1 MDNSGASGSY
11 TCISPSNTVITDSFA
26 LYSIHAGPGVCSIS
40 VNNGSVSTTSS
51 EATTSY
57 ASHVPNTTSTWASNV
72 ATMAKGLQS
81 PFAGY
86 IRSLIISSGSS
97 SSNSVIFMPNGG
109 SGFTASQTGST
120 SVSLNAN
127 QYTRAGM
134 SFTGWNTKADGSGT
148 QYADGATFNLSPS
161 SNMLFAQWASI
172 PPALTMPVPS
182 TVTYRT
188 STPIVMTINTAGS
201 YTFFDSGKKIP
212 GCINLSGSPSSVTCN
227 WKPSKIGSFY
237 ISAKGIVSGSTYYSN
252 SALFKVRPRSNPR

>member
-11 TCISPSNTVITDSFA
+11 TCISP
-26 LYSIHAGPGVCSIS
+26 
-40 VNNGSVSTTSS
+40 
-51 EATTSY
+51 
-57 ASHVPNTTSTWASNV
+57 
-72 ATMAKGLQS
+72 
-81 PFAGY
+81 
-86 IRSLIISSGSS
+86 
-97 SSNSVIFMPNGG
+97 SNSVIFMPNGG

-127 QYTRAGM
+127 QYTRTGM

-148 QYADGATFNLSPS
+148 QYADGATFNLSSS

-172 PPALTMPVPS
+172 PPAL
-182 TVTYRT
+182 
-188 STPIVMTINTAGS
+188 
-201 YTFFDSGKKIP
+201 
-212 GCINLSGSPSSVTCN
+212 TCN